1 MVLVIINRVMSVYR
15 MIMIYVILYLVM
27 KGVLMMGVCWLM
39 MMRNVMW
46 VMMRLVLVM
55 V

>member
-1 MVLVIINRVMSVYR
+1 MVLVIINRVMRVYR
-15 MIMIYVILYLVM
+15 MIMISMILYLVV
-27 KGVLMMGVCWLM
+27 KGVEMVVVCWLR